1 MTKLKEQSWTGTFP
15 ASKQLMGTIPGRMV
29 ALFKLVGDTD
39 GDEHFVF
46 HGIYCKIL
54 KKSKFAREM

>member
-29 ALFKLVGDTD
+29 ALFKGSLSTVWIEAVKEIISFSDELVP
-39 GDEHFVF
+39 FF
-46 HGIYCKIL
+46 
-54 KKSKFAREM
+54 